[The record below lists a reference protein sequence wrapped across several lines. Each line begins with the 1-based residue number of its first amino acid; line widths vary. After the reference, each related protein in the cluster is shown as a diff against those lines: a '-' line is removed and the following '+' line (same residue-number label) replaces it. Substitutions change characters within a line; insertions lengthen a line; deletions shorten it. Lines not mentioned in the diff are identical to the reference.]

1 MSPSIFI
8 IAEAGVNHN
17 GSIDLARKLIDKAA
31 LAGVDAVKFQSFKA
45 SKLLT
50 RDTPKAAY
58 QKKTSKGNSQ
68 FEMIQKL
75 ELSYEAHIVL
85 RDYTL
90 EKDLEF
96 MSTPFDHDS
105 IDLLSDI
112 GVKRFKVGS
121 GDLTNVP
128 FLRHLASKKLPII
141 LSTGM
146 AEMNE
151 IRHALKVI
159 ETTGFPKKDLT
170 ILHATTEYPAP
181 FAEVN
186 LMAMLSMKRDLKVHI
201 GYSDHTPGIEI
212 PIAAAALG
220 AKVIE
225 KHFTLDRN
233 MEGPDHKASLEPEEL
248 RQMVLA
254 IRNIEKALGT
264 GKKEPSPSEIKNI
277 PAARKSLVAAIAI
290 RKGEL
295 FTSDNLSVKRPGSG
309 ISPLRWDEFIGKPAP
324 KNYEKDELI

>member
-1 MSPSIFI
+1 MNSSIFI

-17 GSIDLARKLIDKAA
+17 GSLELARQLIDKAA
-31 LAGVDAVKFQSFKA
+31 WAGVDAVKFQSFKA

-50 RDTPKAAY
+50 RDTPKASY
-58 QKKTSKGNSQ
+58 QKKTTAGDSQ

-75 ELSYEAHIVL
+75 ELNYEDHIVL

-90 EKDLEF
+90 EKGLEF

-105 IDLLSDI
+105 IDLLAEI
-112 GVKRFKVGS
+112 GVKRYKVGS

-128 FLRHLASKKLPII
+128 YLRHMASKKLPII

-146 AEMNE
+146 AEMYE
-151 IRHALKVI
+151 IRHAVKTI
-159 ETTGFPKKDLT
+159 ISTGFPKENLT

-181 FAEVN
+181 FAEIN
-186 LMAMLSMKRDLKVHI
+186 LRAMLSMKKDLQLTI
-201 GYSDHTPGIEI
+201 GYSDHTPGIEVS
-212 PIAAAALG
+212 IAAAALG

-225 KHFTLDRN
+225 KHFTLDKN
-233 MEGPDHKASLEPEEL
+233 MEGPDHKASLEPDEL
-248 RQMVLA
+248 RQMVQA
-254 IRNIEKALGT
+254 IRNIEIALGN

-277 PAARKSLVAAIAI
+277 PAARKSLVAASPIK
-290 RKGEL
+290 KGDL
-295 FTSDNLSVKRPGSG
+295 FSSENLCVKRPGSG

>member
-17 GSIDLARKLIDKAA
+17 GNIDLARQLIDKAA

-50 RDTPKAAY
+50 RDAPKAAY

-90 EKDLEF
+90 EKGLEF

-159 ETTGFPKKDLT
+159 ETTGFPMKDLT

-186 LMAMLSMKRDLKVHI
+186 LMAMISMKRDLNVRI

-233 MEGPDHKASLEPEEL
+233 MEGPDHKASLEPNEL

-277 PAARKSLVAAIAI
+277 PAARKSLVAAIPI

-295 FTSDNLSVKRPGSG
+295 FTSDNLCVKRPGSG
-309 ISPLRWDEFIGKPAP
+309 INPLRWDEFIGKPAP